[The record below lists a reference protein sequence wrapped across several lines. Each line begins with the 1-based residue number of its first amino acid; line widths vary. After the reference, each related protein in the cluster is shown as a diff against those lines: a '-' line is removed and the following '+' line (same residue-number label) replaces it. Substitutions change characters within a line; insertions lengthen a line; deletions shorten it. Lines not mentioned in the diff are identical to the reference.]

1 MTVPTICFGGLRH
14 LFSLLTFLQKTQSCL
29 MTYLY
34 FQGNVLCKSF
44 CRQLTELT
52 QTRHQCSLF
61 LFNVLAKALFAIICM
76 DCCHLSVVISQ
87 LGHCLLILFP
97 SCKKLCGKGVKQ
109 GEAEGFDLQARDCV

>member
-52 QTRHQCSLF
+52 QTHHQCSLF
-61 LFNVLAKALFAIICM
+61 LFNVLAKACLQSFAWT
-76 DCCHLSVVISQ
+76 VVISQ
-87 LGHCLLILFP
+87 L
-97 SCKKLCGKGVKQ
+97 
-109 GEAEGFDLQARDCV
+109 

>member
-1 MTVPTICFGGLRH
+1 MIVPTICFGGLRH

-44 CRQLTELT
+44 CRQLTELA
-52 QTRHQCSLF
+52 QTHHQCSLF
-61 LFNVLAKALFAIICM
+61 LFNVLAKACLPSFAWT
-76 DCCHLSVVISQ
+76 VVISQ
-87 LGHCLLILFP
+87 LGYCLLILFP